1 MKRSLLS
8 LLMIVCCA
16 VVSWADSP
24 LTSTDFHEAYAEHPM
39 VVMAGDFV
47 TGAIFSE
54 GDLPEPMVK
63 FLTDNKSP
71 IDIRLAVVNKMG
83 WDAAWAMQLVQQTVM
98 GKCKAKD
105 ETQLAKKADAASLIL
120 YAYAKAMGDYFN
132 VNDARELA
140 HEAVRKNNGKSF
152 TIDLIASLID
162 AQWCSDNDIYHM
174 YTVVNDVI
182 NEYGD
187 HQDMRTEAVNII
199 MDYMGLYTE

>member
-1 MKRSLLS
+1 MKRLFFSLL
-8 LLMIVCCA
+8 LTVAFAM
-16 VVSWADSP
+16 VSWADSP

-63 FLTDNKSP
+63 FLTDKKSP

-83 WDAAWAMQLVQQTVM
+83 WEAGWAMPLVQLAVM
-98 GKCKAKD
+98 RKCKAKD

-120 YAYAKAMGDYFN
+120 YAYAKALGDYFD
-132 VNDARELA
+132 VNDARMIA
-140 HEAVRKNNGKSF
+140 HEAVRKNGGKSF
-152 TIDLIASLID
+152 TIDFIASLID
-162 AQWCSDNDIYHM
+162 AQWCLDNDISHLYP
-174 YTVVNDVI
+174 VVYEVI

-187 HQDMRTEAVNII
+187 RQDMRTQAVNIVMEYI
-199 MDYMGLYTE
+199 QLYAE